1 LQRIDV
7 AMADCVVDTS
17 VALKW
22 AIQEPDS
29 PAALKVIADVHA
41 AGGTLHFLDIARV
54 EAFNAIWVQYHRRLC
69 TEPEVRVMLDDI
81 RLAPVCIMN
90 SSLLLNDGFDLALQ
104 YDIAVYDACFVA
116 AVKQAGCL
124 GVTADAPLIKKLG
137 AAFPAIKLLKNW

>member
-1 LQRIDV
+1 
-7 AMADCVVDTS
+7 MADCIVDTS
-17 VALKW
+17 VVLKW

-29 PAALKVIADVHA
+29 PAALTVIADVHA

-81 RLAPVCIMN
+81 RLAPVSIMD
-90 SSLLLNDGFDLALQ
+90 SALLLNDAFDLARQ

-116 AVKQAGCL
+116 AVQRIGCL
-124 GVTADAPLIKKLG
+124 GVTADGPLMRKVG